1 MRISL
6 TKICKSESKPI
17 QVTTLM
23 LQYNSQMDDNRGP
36 VAPNEVLWHS
46 AKTTRKEDQLNLAFD
61 ALSIVVTS
69 HHPCLNLNIQH
80 KLFGV
85 LDSSWKD
92 TLD

>member
-17 QVTTLM
+17 QGTTLM
-23 LQYNSQMDDNRGP
+23 LQYNNQMDDNRGP

-61 ALSIVVTS
+61 AFVSCC